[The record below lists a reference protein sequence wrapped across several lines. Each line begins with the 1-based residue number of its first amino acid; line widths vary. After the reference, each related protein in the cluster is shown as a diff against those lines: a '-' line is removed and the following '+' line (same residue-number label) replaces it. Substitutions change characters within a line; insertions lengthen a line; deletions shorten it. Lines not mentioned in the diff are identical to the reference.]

1 LSPRVK
7 EGFRMSE
14 QEFLAAGRFID
25 SDDQEIVDFARAVT
39 VGTASDTERAL
50 RLYCEIRDG
59 ILYDAYVDFADEN
72 NFRASAVLRAGRG
85 FCVGKA
91 ALLSACARALGI
103 PARVGYA
110 DVRNHLTSPKLRER
124 LKSDLFIWHS
134 YAELWLDGAWV
145 KATPAFNAGLCERLG
160 IAPLAFD
167 GRSDSLFQPFDQHG
181 RRHMEYVVD
190 HGAFADVPF
199 ATILAAFRAHYPAL
213 MRDKLDGDFQSEAV
227 AAEREGQ

>member
-1 LSPRVK
+1 
-7 EGFRMSE
+7 MSE
-14 QEFLAAGRFID
+14 QDFLTPGRFID
-25 SDDQEIVDFARAVT
+25 SDDSQLVEFARTAT
-39 VGTASDTERAL
+39 VGTSTDMDRAL

-59 ILYDAYVDFADEN
+59 ILYDAYLDFSDQD

-91 ALLSACARALGI
+91 ALLAGCARAVGI

-134 YAELWLDGAWV
+134 YAELHLEGRWV
-145 KATPAFNAGLCERLG
+145 KATPAFNAALCERLG

-167 GRSDSLFQPFDQHG
+167 GRTDSLFQPFDGRG
-181 RRHMEYVVD
+181 RRYMEYVAD
-190 HGAFADVPF
+190 HGAFADVPYEQI
-199 ATILAAFRAHYPAL
+199 TAAFRTHYPGL
-213 MRDKLDGDFQSEAV
+213 IGKTLEGDFQAEAV
-227 AAEREGQ
+227 AAEQ

>member
-1 LSPRVK
+1 
-7 EGFRMSE
+7 MIE
-14 QEFLAAGRFID
+14 QEYLAPGRFID
-25 SDDQEIVDFARAVT
+25 SDDADVIAFARAAT
-39 VGTASDTERAL
+39 VGEQSVIDRAL

-59 ILYDAYVDFADEN
+59 IVYDAYVDFCDPQN
-72 NFRASAVLRAGRG
+72 YRASTVLRTGSG

-91 ALLSACARALGI
+91 ALLAACARVVGI

-134 YAELWLDGAWV
+134 YAELNLDGAWV

-167 GRSDSLFQPFDQHG
+167 GRSDSLFQPFDTQG
-181 RRHMEYVVD
+181 RRHMEYVAD

-199 ATILAAFRAHYPAL
+199 EKIAAAFRAHYPAL
-213 MRDKLDGDFQSEAV
+213 MTRPLEGDFQAEAV
-227 AAEREGQ
+227 AGG